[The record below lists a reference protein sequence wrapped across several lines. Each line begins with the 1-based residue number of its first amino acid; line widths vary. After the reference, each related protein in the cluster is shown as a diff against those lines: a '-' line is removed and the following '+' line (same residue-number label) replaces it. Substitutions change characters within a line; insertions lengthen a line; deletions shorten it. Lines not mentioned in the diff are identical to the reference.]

1 MPEIRFK
8 ISEKLDELICQL
20 SKELG
25 VDKADYVKTLILN
38 DLRKGE
44 PKSKK

>member
-8 ISEKLDELICQL
+8 ISEKLDELI
-20 SKELG
+20 SRESNNMG

-44 PKSKK
+44 TKSKK

>member
-1 MPEIRFK
+1 MSEIRFK
-8 ISEKLDELICQL
+8 ISEKLDELI
-20 SKELG
+20 SKVSKDLG

-44 PKSKK
+44 AKLKK

>member
-8 ISEKLDELICQL
+8 ISEKLDELV
-20 SKELG
+20 SKVAKELG

-44 PKSKK
+44 TKSKK